1 MPQWRPPNSELAN
14 VAEDIIAGRLGAVLD
29 PADQIT
35 KGGLAHRVLD
45 PAMPGLAHRA
55 LHQKMRDPGL
65 LDAPAVN
72 SAAAGT
78 VRGNPPSRGSPSPV
92 LGASQ

>member
-29 PADQIT
+29 PADQIV

-45 PAMPGLAHRA
+45 PTMPGLAYRA
-55 LHQKMRDPGL
+55 LHQKMRGPGL
-65 LDAPAVN
+65 LDAA
-72 SAAAGT
+72 
-78 VRGNPPSRGSPSPV
+78 PV
-92 LGASQ
+92 ILL